1 MKKRIKTMNILS
13 PDIFFY
19 TIPLE
24 NSELTLKKDVLNK
37 HYEPLPKGRNAYMGT
52 HESYVRYENEIFK
65 IAVYLVNVEV
75 KHIYLHINID
85 EIQVAC
91 ECGMPGGKLC
101 AHAYFGL
108 HRILWYREEVSLK
121 TYYWPGIT
129 AELKGKNK
137 FLDIK
142 LGDHHLLIEPKKEY
156 GTIYKAGLGFDGA
169 VDLKLKKQDDNP
181 ITTNEGNHLVIGYAL
196 VYSSLWYASAHLPFL
211 LPFIAETNKKGDQ
224 IAYYKH
230 YLHRDKSAPIK
241 LTHDQIILNEMCFD
255 MYDIAV
261 GVGRL
266 PDSRQFEQWQG
277 FIPTIIDLWRKVIP
291 KLQYQTYVKSTLSYG
306 YKNWMKRPRKLDTR
320 NCRIHADN
328 LLITFLLKEHEDYY
342 TLELVTKL
350 RYGTLSSK
358 HYKDPLFIQDS
369 GINYFYLVSS
379 QQDDNLLNWLDE
391 NGNKVT
397 VLKTHFA
404 EFQIAFLNPLSE
416 IYQVIFKHKESRKLT
431 IYNADFKQDNLSL
444 GFTSI
449 ETYRIG

>member
-1 MKKRIKTMNILS
+1 MKKRIKTINILS

-24 NSELTLKKDVLNK
+24 NSELILKKEVLNK
-37 HYEPLPKGRNAYMGT
+37 HYEPLPKGRNAHMGI
-52 HESYVRYENEIFK
+52 HESYVSYANEIFK

-108 HRILWYREEVSLK
+108 HRILWYREEISLK

-129 AELKGKNK
+129 AEEKGKNK

-142 LGDHHLLIEPKKEY
+142 LGDYHILIEPKKEY
-156 GTIYKAGLGFDGA
+156 GAIYRTGLGFDGA
-169 VDLKLKKQDDNP
+169 DKLKLEKQEDNP
-181 ITTNEGNHLVIGYAL
+181 AALTAGSRLVLGYAL
-196 VYSSLWYASAHLPFL
+196 VYDSLFYASAHLPFL

-224 IAYYKH
+224 IAYYKN
-230 YLHRDKSAPIK
+230 YLHRDQSAPIK

-266 PDSRQFEQWQG
+266 PDSRRFEQWQDV
-277 FIPTIIDLWRKVIP
+277 IPTMIDLWRKVIP
-291 KLQYQTYVKSTLSYG
+291 KLQYQTYVKSTLSFG
-306 YKNWMKRPRKLDTR
+306 YKNWTKRPRKLDTR
-320 NCRIHADN
+320 NCRIQADN
-328 LLITFLLKEHEDYY
+328 LLITFLLKEHEDHY

-358 HYKDPLFIQDS
+358 HRKVPLFIHDQ
-369 GINYFYLVSS
+369 GIDWFYLVTS
-379 QQDDNLLNWLDE
+379 QQDDKLLNWLDE
-391 NGNKVT
+391 SSNKLT
-397 VLKTHFA
+397 ILKTHFA
-404 EFQIAFLNPLSE
+404 EFQITFLNQLSK

-431 IYNADFKQDNLSL
+431 TYDAGFKR
-444 GFTSI
+444 G
-449 ETYRIG
+449 